1 MDSTMTVQEAR
12 QLCLI
17 NKLPPTDE
25 NVKMFILQREEMEKE
40 LVAPEERLTFK
51 GIDVKFDD

>member
-1 MDSTMTVQEAR
+1 MTVQEAR

>member
-1 MDSTMTVQEAR
+1 MTVQEAR

-25 NVKMFILQREEMEKE
+25 NVKNVYL
-40 LVAPEERLTFK
+40 AAGGNGK
-51 GIDVKFDD
+51 GISRT

>member
-1 MDSTMTVQEAR
+1 MTVQEAR

-25 NVKMFILQREEMEKE
+25 NVKMFILQREGNG
-40 LVAPEERLTFK
+40 K
-51 GIDVKFDD
+51 GISRT